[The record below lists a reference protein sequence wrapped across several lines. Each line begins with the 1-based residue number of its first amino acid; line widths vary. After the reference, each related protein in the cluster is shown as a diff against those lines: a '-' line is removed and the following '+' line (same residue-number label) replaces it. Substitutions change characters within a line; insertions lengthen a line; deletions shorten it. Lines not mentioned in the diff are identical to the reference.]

1 MPMTYEVRCQ
11 SCQAELEVEVQLET
25 NETLAD
31 VEPEVVVLHCP
42 ECGGRVPMTLDT
54 GTEGAE
60 IRVRRPAR

>member
-1 MPMTYEVRCQ
+1 VPMRYEVRCP

-31 VEPEVVVLHCP
+31 DEPEDVVLHCP
-42 ECGGRVPMTLDT
+42 RCGGSVPMTLDT

-60 IRVRRPAR
+60 VRLRAPR